1 MICCQLFSC
10 DATAS
15 AHSFEAGGVMKDVEV
30 QELGDV
36 GSTFTPRRQDR
47 QNQPKFAYAGQNRPK
62 TPDKTVC
69 KQIVV
74 PGNPT

>member
-15 AHSFEAGGVMKDVEV
+15 AHSFEVGGVMKDVEV
-30 QELGDV
+30 PELGDV
-36 GSTFTPRRQDR
+36 GSTFTPHRQDR
-47 QNQPKFAYAGQNRPK
+47 QNQAKFAYVGQIVLRLRIRP
-62 TPDKTVC
+62 C

>member
-1 MICCQLFSC
+1 MICRQLFSC

-47 QNQPKFAYAGQNRPK
+47 QNQPKFAYVG
-62 TPDKTVC
+62 
-69 KQIVV
+69 QIVLRLRIRPCV
-74 PGNPT
+74 TNSRAR